1 MSEGTMQR
9 RAQRDDQSDRTDR
22 SEPGVLTDGGDRRVR
37 RASRAGGVNR
47 ALAAAAALPV
57 LLFAAA
63 CSSDSGSDDSAG
75 SGGTAQAD
83 AGGSSASDPSASA
96 APTVQAAAFKAL
108 PKACATLSAKTLTE
122 LVPKAKAKQGT
133 STDPQDRASCSWSSL
148 DNNGVKGSQFRWL
161 NVSLLRFES
170 DATRGAGDRLAQEY
184 YAKQVGDAQ
193 AVAGAKGTT
202 SQAVPGT
209 GDQATVV
216 RYDLKKKEGAFKQQT
231 VVARVENVV
240 VTVDYNGAGL
250 AGDKTPSADTLV
262 KAAEKAAKEAVASV
276 RAANGEGSG
285 GGNGGAASGGSDGK
299 PSASASPSTSSK
311 ASSKASS
318 APSVSPSAS
327 PSKSAAKA
335 AAAGASP
342 SASRKS

>member
-1 MSEGTMQR
+1 M
-9 RAQRDDQSDRTDR
+9 
-22 SEPGVLTDGGDRRVR
+22 R

-83 AGGSSASDPSASA
+83 AGGSSASDPSVSA

-262 KAAEKAAKEAVASV
+262 KAAEKAAKEAVVSV
-276 RAANGEGSG
+276 RAANGE
-285 GGNGGAASGGSDGK
+285 GNGGAASGGSDGK